1 MTLTVFPEERGLV
14 LEQHCAPEHNA
25 LVLSTCPTAFDLG
38 LNRLGMPHDLATS
51 LQLTMMGYD
60 VPAPIEYYY
69 DWPREVSLVPAPF
82 RHQIETA
89 AHLTLHPR
97 DYCLNDI
104 GTGKTLSA
112 LWAAD
117 YLMSIGVVRKV
128 LIVSPLSTLE
138 RVWSDAIFFHLR
150 HRSSIVLHG
159 AAARRRKLLGEHRDF
174 YIINHDGIGVLGE
187 TLASRDDIDLV
198 IIDELAT
205 YRNRQTTKW
214 KDMDRLIH
222 PNKGPKKLW
231 VWGLTGT
238 PIPNEPT
245 DAYGQCRLVTPA
257 SVPKYYTHWRN
268 MVMEQQ
274 SMYVWTPRKEAIDI
288 VYKAMRPAIRFSRD
302 ECLDLPP
309 CLYQTR
315 DVEMSAEQTKHYKA
329 IMKELYTEVQG
340 GKVTAVNEGVK
351 RSKLLQIACG
361 VVYDTNGLPHEIDV
375 GNRLNVLMELIEQ
388 INEKVIIFVPF
399 TAVTAMLHR
408 ELKKHWNFEV
418 VTGSTPV
425 KQRNEIFGR
434 FQQPDSDIDLIA
446 HPECMSHGLTL
457 TEASTIIWF
466 APIDSNDTYEQAN
479 GRITRAGQ
487 KHTANIIHLAGSTI
501 ERKMYKRLEQRQSTQ
516 GVLLELVARGEE

>member
-1 MTLTVFPEERGLV
+1 MTFTVFPEDRGLIM
-14 LEQHCAPEHNA
+14 EGAPTGT
-25 LVLSTCPTAFDLG
+25 LPLLTGAFDLQPG
-38 LNRLGMPHDLATS
+38 ILGMPHTLDNAIRLTS
-51 LQLTMMGYD
+51 LGYTC
-60 VPAPIEYYY
+60 PAPIAYYY
-69 DWPREVSLVPAPF
+69 DFPREVSMVPQPF
-82 RHQIETA
+82 KHQIETA

-117 YLMSIGVVRKV
+117 YLMSIGVIRRC

-138 RVWSDAIFFHLR
+138 RVWADAIFFHLR
-150 HRSSIVLHG
+150 HRSAIVLHG
-159 AAARRRKLLGEHRDF
+159 AAARRRKLLADPRDF
-174 YIINHDGIGVLGE
+174 YIINHDGIGVLNNE
-187 TLASRDDIDLV
+187 LRERDDIDLV

-214 KDMDRLIH
+214 KDIDRVLH
-222 PNKGPKKLW
+222 PDKGRAKTW

-245 DAYGQCRLVTPA
+245 DAYGQCRLVTTS
-257 SVPKYYTHWRN
+257 SVPRYYTHFRN

-274 SMYVWTPRKEAIDI
+274 SMYVWTPRKEALDI

-309 CLYQTR
+309 CIYQTR
-315 DVEMSAEQTKHYKA
+315 EVVLSAEQGKHYKA

-340 GKVTAVNEGVK
+340 GKITAVNEGVK
-351 RSKLLQIACG
+351 RSKLLQVACG
-361 VVYDTNGLPHEIDV
+361 VVYDTNGVPHEIDAGTRV
-375 GNRLNVLMELIEQ
+375 NVLMELIEQ
-388 INEKVIIFVPF
+388 INEKVIVFVPF

-408 ELKKHWNFEV
+408 ELRKHWNFEV

-425 KQRNEIFGR
+425 KQRNEIFAR
-434 FQQPDSDIDLIA
+434 FQQKDSDLDLIA

-457 TEASTIIWF
+457 TEASTIIWY
-466 APIDSNDTYEQAN
+466 APIDSNEIYEQAN

-501 ERKMYKRLEQRQSTQ
+501 EHRMYKRLEQRQSTQ
-516 GVLLELVARGEE
+516 GLLLDMVARGEE